1 MLAFVKHT
9 YSLLK
14 KWIGVYLF
22 FFSFF
27 FIQVI
32 AWTPKLCFLWFMPKI
47 ESNISA
53 ANLYLLLHG
62 LWRSYVQYVIAG
74 HVMFSALGQI
84 AIIIVHIFNFFILA
98 GARHLGSLRGKMF
111 HCFLL
116 HYSRCVLRLRH
127 IYIFLSV
134 NRECLNWVFELIGQS
149 RSVINQLEW
158 SRVVDSYA
166 ACLALA
172 GFVCTGFAPSVS
184 GGMEWKENIW
194 RDSRAE
200 E

>member
-1 MLAFVKHT
+1 MNRC
-9 YSLLK
+9 
-14 KWIGVYLF
+14 IPI

-158 SRVVDSYA
+158 SRLSAEGWNERRTFGEIAERKNREKLIMLGMKGDSA
-166 ACLALA
+166 SFWKCLIEP
-172 GFVCTGFAPSVS
+172 FYTF
-184 GGMEWKENIW
+184 N
-194 RDSRAE
+194 
-200 E
+200 